1 MYLAIAGATSAR
13 PFDPVLSIQH
23 HQSNKLTGK
32 KVMTSDKK
40 SLLDRLIDFLRSP
53 GRRRC

>member
-1 MYLAIAGATSAR
+1 MHLAIAGATSAR

-53 GRRRC
+53 GRP